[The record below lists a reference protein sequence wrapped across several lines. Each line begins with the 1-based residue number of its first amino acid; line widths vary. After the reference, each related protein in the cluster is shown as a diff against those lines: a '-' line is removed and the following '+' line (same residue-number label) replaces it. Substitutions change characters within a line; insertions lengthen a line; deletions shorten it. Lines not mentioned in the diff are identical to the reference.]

1 MKVKSP
7 WWTFTALLI
16 SSFVVVEAAAFQ
28 IPAMP
33 FIVKDFGIPIS
44 FAGAISICYYA
55 AGIVFAPIMGRLGD
69 QIGRKQLTL
78 IGLTIFSLSEFLAA
92 MSPNFTIFL
101 VARFIQG
108 IGYACILPTI
118 LAFIRD
124 LFPEGKRGF
133 PLGVFGAVATLGA
146 ASGGIMSGLLIDQFG
161 WSSIYWF
168 TGIFAIVSIFIVV
181 LFVPKTE
188 RGEIQSIDYLGSFAL
203 LITVG
208 SIVSLPMLITSIG
221 WASQITL
228 AVIASAVIGLI
239 ALVYFGRRAKTPVM
253 DFNILK
259 LPGIYVPSS
268 VVILLTF
275 SQIALTY
282 AISFFVAGVPGWGPV
297 EVGLVGTFNYAM
309 ASLSNPAIGWLNDKF
324 KAQYF
329 IVFGIAMLTVSAFLY
344 TFIDVVSPLWFILAV
359 SSLISF
365 SLGAAQTSIK
375 TVVVGNV
382 PKGKSGAGIGI
393 FSMFKDLGI
402 PLGSTFGLGLYGMQQ
417 KTQTEGALLENA
429 RQAGIS
435 EELLPA
441 VANAGATQ
449 EITPELATQLQMLGI
464 NFEELLNKS
473 TLEGMTLALGNVG
486 YVIMGVL
493 GVCFLLS
500 LLLLRKPKFQHKNA
514 IKINEIPEEVS

>member
-1 MKVKSP
+1 
-7 WWTFTALLI
+7 
-16 SSFVVVEAAAFQ
+16 
-28 IPAMP
+28 
-33 FIVKDFGIPIS
+33 
-44 FAGAISICYYA
+44 
-55 AGIVFAPIMGRLGD
+55 
-69 QIGRKQLTL
+69 
-78 IGLTIFSLSEFLAA
+78 
-92 MSPNFTIFL
+92 MSPTFTIFL
-101 VARFIQG
+101 TARFIQG

-133 PLGVFGAVATLGA
+133 PLGIFGAVATLGA
-146 ASGGIMSGLLIDQFG
+146 ASGGIIAGLLIENFG

-168 TGIFAIVSIFIVV
+168 TGIFTIVSILVV
-181 LFVPKTE
+181 ALFVPKTV
-188 RGEIQSIDYLGSFAL
+188 RGKVQSIDYLGSLAL
-203 LITVG
+203 LISVG

-221 WASQITL
+221 WSSQVTLAVFASAIIGLITL
-228 AVIASAVIGLI
+228 A
-239 ALVYFGRRAKTPVM
+239 FFRKRAKNPVM
-253 DFNILK
+253 DFKILK

-268 VVILLTF
+268 VIILLTF

-309 ASLSNPAIGWLNDKF
+309 ASFSNPAIGWLNDKF
-324 KAQYF
+324 KPQYF
-329 IVFGIAMLTVSAFLY
+329 VVFGIVMLTISAFLY
-344 TFIDVVSPLWFILAV
+344 TFIDIVSPFWFILAV

-375 TVVVGNV
+375 TVVVANV
-382 PKGKSGAGIGI
+382 PKEKSGAGTGI

-417 KTQTEGALLENA
+417 KIQTESVLLEKA

-435 EELLPA
+435 ENLLPS

-449 EITPELATQLQMLGI
+449 EITPELAIQLQTLGI

-473 TLEGMTLALGNVG
+473 TLEGMTLALGNIG
-486 YVIMGVL
+486 YVIMAVL

-500 LLLLRKPKFQHKNA
+500 LLLLRKPKSQHNNE
-514 IKINEIPEEVS
+514 IKINPVPEDNPVPEEVL